1 MHSLPKSIPKNKILL
16 MTITL
21 TLAEENEL
29 YTEAEQNSICKSALP
44 SFESWCEIPKQ
55 LGKGYIQSIELYP
68 ELWLKIE
75 EYEFNDDVIFQSP
88 ESQHPL
94 QFNVLTSGI
103 CRDNFGQVGGGYTVI
118 SGGGIQRSKNV
129 FYPKSQKIVSVDIH
143 MPPQLLATFFPG
155 QDGEIP
161 PELKMFA
168 KGEDWQALIFPEAT
182 TAVDLVARQII
193 NCPYEGMTKRMYLQ
207 GKVIELMALQL
218 APILAEQKKSQPSP
232 RLRRETIDSIYRA
245 RKILVSRLE
254 NAPSLLDLAQTVGVS
269 ERTLRRG
276 FQELFNT
283 TVFGYLTNQ
292 RMEKAKNL
300 LCFGQFSITE
310 VAMIVGYSS
319 SSHFTA
325 AFKRQFGI
333 TPRECSAG
341 KLSVWR

>member
-1 MHSLPKSIPKNKILL
+1 

-21 TLAEENEL
+21 TLAEEEEL
-29 YTEAEQNSICKSALP
+29 YAQAAQNSIYKSALP
-44 SFESWCEIPKQ
+44 FFESWSEIPKQ
-55 LGKGYIQSIELYP
+55 LGKGYIQWIEVYP

-75 EYEFNDDVIFQSP
+75 EYQYSDDVIFQYP
-88 ESQHPL
+88 ESEHPL
-94 QFNVLTSGI
+94 QFSVLTSGI
-103 CRDNFGQVGGGYTVI
+103 CRDNFGQVGGGYTAI
-118 SGGGIQRSKNV
+118 SGGGIQPSKNI
-129 FYPKSQKIVSVDIH
+129 FYTKSQKIVSVDIQ

-161 PELKMFA
+161 PELTIFA
-168 KGEDWQALIFPEAT
+168 KGEDWQTLIFPEAT
-182 TAVDLVARQII
+182 TAVNLVARQII

-218 APILAEQKKSQPSP
+218 APILAEHKKSQPSP
-232 RLRRETIDSIYRA
+232 RLRRETIDSIYQA
-245 RKILVSRLE
+245 REILLSRLE
-254 NAPSLLDLAQTVGVS
+254 NTPSLLDLAQTVGVS

-292 RMEKAKNL
+292 RMEKAEKL
-300 LCFGQFSITE
+300 LCSGQFPITE
-310 VAMIVGYSS
+310 VAMMVGYSS

-333 TPRECSAG
+333 TPRECAAG